1 MSTQSCITPWEL
13 GTPTGV
19 VALGV
24 GGVGQG
30 GSWGVAAG
38 VLLPGVAKGIG
49 VFPGVRYRIQHQSTL
64 S

>member
-1 MSTQSCITPWEL
+1 MSTQSCRTPWEL
-13 GTPTGV
+13 GTPTRV

-38 VLLPGVAKGIG
+38 ALLPGVAKGIG
-49 VFPGVRYRIQHQSTL
+49 VLPGVR
-64 S
+64 